1 MGTSD
6 KRPTNVSTCTTPTTT
21 AAKKGAG
28 RINVNKNSGSSHGKK
43 AVSESTGIAASTT
56 KNEKDVK
63 TLRAQAEARL
73 MNTWSSIFEKYGR
86 DLSAESDEIDVR
98 TGEIVVD
105 NGFHRNCKYV
115 PFGRALYD
123 ADDADEDEDEDDEDE
138 EEEEDEEYDEEEIE
152 NNENCESRAAAA
164 PGAATDATT
173 KTAKTAGKLIENGDH
188 SERPGSANML
198 SAISKRKNLMTS
210 HAPISFEELCIPQT
224 PSQGSFQK
232 TGVKTVSATTPTP
245 ISTAAFKKSMKTPSV
260 KSTTKSSTEFSTPPH
275 QEPRTPNGPSKTASN
290 EQVSDSFEGSQKQTP
305 VAQIIQSPV
314 TRRSWSAKIKLP
326 IPQDSQPSITSSAV
340 SAPKVD
346 CTPSGVGD
354 RGKDHGK
361 LTAVRK
367 CVSTKKPAPR
377 NRLGSSVIGKLQKN
391 SKDAVTLMSSPL
403 GKHSFV
409 VIEDVLGIP

>member
-21 AAKKGAG
+21 AAKKGACG
-28 RINVNKNSGSSHGKK
+28 IGLNKNSSSSHGKK
-43 AVSESTGIAASTT
+43 PVSESTGIAASTA
-56 KNEKDVK
+56 KSEKDVK
-63 TLRAQAEARL
+63 MLREQAEARL

-123 ADDADEDEDEDDEDE
+123 ADDADEDEDDEE
-138 EEEEDEEYDEEEIE
+138 EEEEDEEYDEDEIE
-152 NNENCESRAAAA
+152 NDENCESRAAAA
-164 PGAATDATT
+164 APGATNA
-173 KTAKTAGKLIENGDH
+173 TAKTAGKLIENGDH
-188 SERPGSANML
+188 SERAGSANML

-210 HAPISFEELCIPQT
+210 HAPISFEELGIPQT

-232 TGVKTVSATTPTP
+232 LGVKTASATTPTP

-260 KSTTKSSTEFSTPPH
+260 KSTTKSLTECSTPPH
-275 QEPRTPNGPSKTASN
+275 QEPRTPNGPSKYAAN
-290 EQVSDSFEGSQKQTP
+290 EPVSDSFEATQNQTP
-305 VAQIIQSPV
+305 VAQIIHSPG
-314 TRRSWSAKIKLP
+314 TRRSWRAKIKLP
-326 IPQDSQPSITSSAV
+326 VQQDFQPSIPSSAV

-354 RGKDHGK
+354 TRKDLGM